1 MNLPPLAGIQIGDVM
16 QKDSGKSVFFIDD
29 DPGML
34 DYLQSLFTAFFPD
47 FRIAGSCSSLP
58 EAVLLLKNLE
68 PVCII
73 TDVNLPVF
81 RGTDLPGLFQE
92 NSIRL
97 PELLIF
103 ISADEKNSRNIPDA
117 PGFFFLTKP
126 LMIPELS
133 RILNRQTPG
142 S

>member
-1 MNLPPLAGIQIGDVM
+1 M
-16 QKDSGKSVFFIDD
+16 KKESGKSVFFIDD

-58 EAVLLLKNLE
+58 EAVFQLKNLN

-81 RGTDLPGLFQE
+81 QGTDLPGLFQE

-97 PELLIF
+97 PEVLIF
-103 ISADEKNSRNIPDA
+103 ISADEKNCRKVPVG
-117 PGFFFLTKP
+117 PGYFFLTKP

-133 RILNRQTPG
+133 RILNRHTPG
-142 S
+142 F